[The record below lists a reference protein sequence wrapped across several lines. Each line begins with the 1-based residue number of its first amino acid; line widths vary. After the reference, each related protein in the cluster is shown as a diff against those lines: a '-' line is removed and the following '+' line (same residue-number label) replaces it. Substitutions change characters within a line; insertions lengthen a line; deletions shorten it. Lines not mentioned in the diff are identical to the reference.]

1 MVAAAAAFVLWANL
15 REDDGSTP
23 AKSYIPP
30 VERKIYVVPIGDVP
44 EGDLAFACRVLEASL
59 GREAVVAEALPL
71 PEAYYYP
78 GRGQYGAA
86 GLLRHL
92 EANAPPDP
100 YRVVG
105 VTAQDIFTGDL
116 NFLFGMGRCPGGFAV
131 ISTHRMGFYCDSS
144 QRRLVRFAKLIIHEL
159 GHTFGLMHCR
169 QPRCAMKFAIG
180 YKTLDRTSIALC
192 ERCEGN
198 LCRLGGTDAAARRA
212 KLEAVITTDGL
223 LEEVG
228 GKDGLEPPAAP
239 ADLSP
244 EKTVGG

>member
-15 REDDGSTP
+15 REDDGITP
-23 AKSYIPP
+23 PESYSPP
-30 VERKIYVVPIGDVP
+30 VDRKIHVVPIGEVP

-59 GREAVVAEALPL
+59 GREAVVAEPLPL
-71 PEAYYYP
+71 QDAHYYP

-86 GLLRHL
+86 GLLRYL
-92 EANAPPDP
+92 EANAPPEA

-105 VTAQDIFTGDL
+105 VTARDIFTGDL
-116 NFLFGMGRCPGGFAV
+116 NFLFGMARCPGGAAV
-131 ISTHRMGFYCDSS
+131 ISTYRMGLYCDSS
-144 QRRLVRFAKLIIHEL
+144 QQRLVRFVKLIIHEM

-169 QPRCAMKFAIG
+169 RPRCAMKFAIG
-180 YKTLDRTSIALC
+180 YEALDRTSIALC

-212 KLEAVITTDGL
+212 ELEAVITAYGL

-228 GKDGLEPPAAP
+228 GKEGLEPPAAP

-244 EKTVGG
+244 EATVGG